1 MSLQWRSINSFH
13 NFSDPN
19 TTAPRECPVCGS
31 SRYRRILSFD
41 SFQFYTDSSELPKN
55 FLLSDSLCLDCYTV
69 HKNPSYTE
77 LGLKILL
84 GEAGYS
90 YGASAGRDE
99 KDINALRAK
108 GLLRDGASVLD
119 AGCYDGRFLA
129 QFPET
134 MRRIGVDVD
143 RPAIERGKQNFPNID
158 FICGDFESFQTTV
171 KPDVIIMLHVLE
183 HLPQPVLALKNL
195 RANSHPDTVLVVEVP
210 LLELGL
216 TNDVNGYFSVHHLTH
231 FSKQSFVNCLHAAGW
246 EVKEV
251 DEKPDYNGFAAF
263 AVPGPEIPP
272 VRDDL
277 APTLVYSYLSYWYDS
292 LKKIETRLQ
301 RLKEARR
308 CALWGAGI
316 HTEFLYQLTSIFRS
330 DSQYTLVDM
339 DPLKRGK
346 TWRGLPIQDPKLL
359 ASETWSDSD
368 VFIASSYQH
377 HDAIVKSARQFGV
390 PERCIVPLYDY
401 IRVR

>member
-1 MSLQWRSINSFH
+1 VSLQWRSIDSFR
-13 NFSDPN
+13 NFSALN
-19 TTAPRECPVCGS
+19 TTAPRECPVCKS

-41 SFQFYTDSSELPKN
+41 NFQLYTDSTELPKSIP
-55 FLLSDSLCLDCYTV
+55 LSDSLCLDCYTV

-77 LGLKILL
+77 LGLRIAL
-84 GEAGYS
+84 GEAGCS
-90 YGASAGRDE
+90 YGSSVGRDE
-99 KDINALRAK
+99 KDINTLRSK

-119 AGCYDGRFLA
+119 AGCYDGRLLA
-129 QFPET
+129 RFPPT
-134 MRRIGVDVD
+134 MRRIGVDID
-143 RPAIERGKQNFPNID
+143 RPAIERGKENFPNID
-158 FICGDFESFQTTV
+158 FICGDFETFQTSV

-183 HLPQPVLALKNL
+183 HLSQPVLVLKNL

-210 LLELGL
+210 LLEFGL
-216 TNDVNGYFSVHHLTH
+216 TNDVNGYFTVQHLTH

-246 EVKEV
+246 EVKDSEQ
-251 DEKPDYNGFAAF
+251 KPEYNGFVAF
-263 AVPGPEIPP
+263 AVPGPVIPP

-292 LKKIETRLQ
+292 LKKIEARLQ
-301 RLKEARR
+301 RVKETRR

-330 DSQYTLVDM
+330 DSEYTLVDM

-346 TWRGLPIQDPKLL
+346 SWRGLPIQDPKLL
-359 ASETWSDSD
+359 DTETWSDSD
-368 VFIASSYQH
+368 AFIASSYQH
-377 HDAIVKSARQFGV
+377 HDSIIKSAREFGV
-390 PERCIVPLYDY
+390 PERCIVSLYDY

>member
-1 MSLQWRSINSFH
+1 MSLQWRSIDSVS
-13 NFSDPN
+13 NFSGPN
-19 TTAPRECPVCGS
+19 TTASRECPVCES
-31 SRYRRILSFD
+31 KRFRRILSFD
-41 SFQFYTDSSELPKN
+41 NFQFYTDSAELPKVVP
-55 FLLSDSLCLDCYTV
+55 LSDSLCLDCYTV

-77 LGLKILL
+77 VGLQVVL

-99 KDINALRAK
+99 KDIKSFQAK
-108 GLLRDGASVLD
+108 GLLRAGASVLD

-129 QFPET
+129 RFPET

-143 RPAIERGKQNFPNID
+143 GPAIERGKTNFPDID
-158 FICGDFESFQTTV
+158 FIHGDFETFQSSI

-183 HLPQPVLALKNL
+183 HLPRPVLALKNL
-195 RANSHPDTVLVVEVP
+195 RANSHPNTILVAEVP

-251 DEKPDYNGFAAF
+251 EEKPDYNGFVAF
-263 AVPGPEIPP
+263 AVPGPVIPP
-272 VRDDL
+272 VRDEL

-301 RLKEARR
+301 RMKGAHR

-316 HTEFLYQLTSIFRS
+316 HTEFLYQLTSVFHS
-330 DSQYTLVDM
+330 DCQYTLVDM
-339 DPLKRGK
+339 DQLKRGK
-346 TWRGLPIQDPKLL
+346 TWRGLPIQDPQLL
-359 ASETWSDSD
+359 ATEKWLDSD
-368 VFIASSYQH
+368 AFIASSYQH
-377 HDAIVKSARQFGV
+377 HDAIIRSAREFGV
-390 PERCIVPLYDY
+390 PERSIAPLYDY
-401 IRVR
+401 VRVR

>member
-1 MSLQWRSINSFH
+1 VSLQWRPIDSFR

-19 TTAPRECPVCGS
+19 TTASRECPICGS
-31 SRYRRILSFD
+31 SRYRRILTFD
-41 SFQFYTDSSELPKN
+41 SFQFYTDSTELPKN
-55 FLLSDSLCLDCYTV
+55 MAFGDGLCLDCYTV
-69 HKNPSYTE
+69 HKNPSYTK
-77 LGLKILL
+77 LGLKIVL

-99 KDINALRAK
+99 KDVNNLKAR
-108 GLLRDGASVLD
+108 GLLRGPVLD
-119 AGCYDGRFLA
+119 AGCHEGRFLA
-129 QFPET
+129 RFPES

-143 RPAIERGKQNFPNID
+143 GPAIERGKQSFPSID
-158 FICGDFESFQTTV
+158 FICGDFETFQTAV

-183 HLPQPVLALKNL
+183 HLSQPVLALKNL
-195 RANSHPDTVLVVEVP
+195 RANSHPGTVLIVEVP

-216 TNDVNGYFSVHHLTH
+216 TNDINGYFSVHHLTH
-231 FSKQSFVNCLHAAGW
+231 FSRQSFVNCLHAAGW
-246 EVKEV
+246 EVSEV
-251 DEKPDYNGFAAF
+251 EEKPDYNGFVAF
-263 AVPGPEIPP
+263 AVPGPVIPP

-301 RLKEARR
+301 RLKETRR

-316 HTEFLYQLTSIFRS
+316 HTEFIYQLTSVFRS
-330 DSQYTLVDM
+330 NSQYTLVDM

-368 VFIASSYQH
+368 AFIASSYQH
-377 HDAIVKSARQFGV
+377 HDAIVKSAREFGV
-390 PERCIVPLYDY
+390 PEHCVVPLYDY

>member
-1 MSLQWRSINSFH
+1 MSLQWRSIDSFR

-41 SFQFYTDSSELPKN
+41 NFQFYTDSTELPKTIA
-55 FLLSDSLCLDCYTV
+55 LSDSLCLDCYTV

-77 LGLKILL
+77 SGLRVVL
-84 GEAGYS
+84 GEAGCS
-90 YGASAGRDE
+90 YGASIGRDE
-99 KDINALRAK
+99 KDITNFQAK
-108 GLLRDGASVLD
+108 GLLRAGASVLD
-119 AGCYDGRFLA
+119 AGCYDGRFVA
-129 QFPET
+129 RFPET
-134 MRRIGVDVD
+134 MKRIGVDID
-143 RPAIERGKQNFPNID
+143 RPAIDRAKTAYPTID
-158 FICGDFESFQTTV
+158 FICGDFETFETAL

-183 HLPQPVLALKNL
+183 HLPQPVMALKNL
-195 RANSHPDTVLVVEVP
+195 RANSHPDSVLVVEVP

-246 EVKEV
+246 EVKES
-251 DEKPDYNGFAAF
+251 DEKPDYNGFAVF
-263 AVPGPEIPP
+263 ATPGPEIPP

-301 RLKEARR
+301 RLKDARR

-316 HTEFLYQLTSIFRS
+316 HTDFLYQMTSIFRS

-359 ASETWSDSD
+359 HPNPWWVS
-368 VFIASSYQH
+368 VFFFASSYKH
-377 HDAIVKSARQFGV
+377 HDQIENPARQFGV

>member
-1 MSLQWRSINSFH
+1 MSLQWRSIDSFS

-19 TTAPRECPVCGS
+19 TTAPRGCPVCGS
-31 SRYRRILSFD
+31 LRYRRILSFD
-41 SFQFYTDSSELPKN
+41 NFQFYADSTEIPKKIAI
-55 FLLSDSLCLDCYTV
+55 SDSLCLDCYTV

-77 LGLKILL
+77 LGLKVVL

-90 YGASAGRDE
+90 YGSSVGRDE
-99 KDINALRAK
+99 KDINALRTK
-108 GLLRDGASVLD
+108 GMLRDGASVLD
-119 AGCYDGRFLA
+119 AGCYDGRLLA
-129 QFPET
+129 RFPPT
-134 MRRIGVDVD
+134 MRRIGVDID
-143 RPAIERGKQNFPNID
+143 RPAIERGKQNFPDID
-158 FICGDFESFQTTV
+158 FICGDFETFQTTV

-183 HLPQPVLALKNL
+183 HLTEPVLALKNL

-216 TNDVNGYFSVHHLTH
+216 TNDVDGYLSVLHLTH
-231 FSKQSFVNCLHAAGW
+231 FSKQSFVNCLHVAGW

-251 DEKPDYNGFAAF
+251 EEKSDYNGFVAF
-263 AVPGPEIPP
+263 AVPGAVIPP

-277 APTLVYSYLSYWYDS
+277 APTLLYSYLSYWYDS

-316 HTEFLYQLTSIFRS
+316 HTEFLYQLTSVFRP

-339 DPLKRGK
+339 DPLKRGR

-359 ASETWSDSD
+359 AAEDWSNSD
-368 VFIASSYQH
+368 AFVPSSYQH
-377 HDAIVKSARQFGV
+377 HDSIVKSARELGV
-390 PERCIVPLYDY
+390 PERCITPLYDY
-401 IRVR
+401 VRVR

>member
-1 MSLQWRSINSFH
+1 MHLQWRSIDSFR
-13 NFSDPN
+13 NFSDSN
-19 TTAPRECPVCGS
+19 TTAPRECPVCQS
-31 SRYRRILSFD
+31 PRFRRVLSFD
-41 SFQFYTDSSELPKN
+41 SFQFYTDSTELPKN
-55 FLLSDSLCLDCYTV
+55 LPVSDSLCLDCYTV
-69 HKNPSYTE
+69 HKNPSYTD
-77 LGLKILL
+77 LGLRVVL
-84 GEAGYS
+84 GEAGCS
-90 YGASAGRDE
+90 YGASIGRDE
-99 KDINALRAK
+99 KEITNFQAK
-108 GLLRDGASVLD
+108 GLLRAGGSVLD

-129 QFPET
+129 RFPQT
-134 MRRIGVDVD
+134 MKRIGVDID
-143 RPAIERGKQNFPNID
+143 RPAIDRAKKAFPTID
-158 FICGDFESFQTTV
+158 FICGDFETFETTV

-183 HLPQPVLALKNL
+183 HLPRPVMALKNL

-216 TNDVNGYFSVHHLTH
+216 TNDVNGFFTVHHLTH
-231 FSKQSFVNCLHAAGW
+231 FSRQSFVNCLHAAGW

-251 DEKPDYNGFAAF
+251 EEKPDYNGFVVF
-263 AVPGPEIPP
+263 AVPGPVIAP

-301 RLKEARR
+301 RLNGARR

-316 HTEFLYQLTSIFRS
+316 HTEFLYQLTSSFRTN
-330 DSQYTLVDM
+330 SQYTLVDM

-359 ASETWSDSD
+359 ATETWSDGD
-368 VFIASSYQH
+368 AFIASSYHH
-377 HDAIVKSARQFGV
+377 HDAIVKSAREFGV

-401 IRVR
+401 ITVR